1 MSLLDTLRNL
11 LRFNGSSSA
20 TPAIKRGAENRRTRR
35 IPQRMRGG
43 YVWAEKLL
51 APRQCVFKDLSVG
64 GARIEIIGE
73 PIKPSLLDDGL
84 SLYFDSE
91 RHEIPCSVAWMKG
104 AVMGVRFDGRPR
116 PPSRQYG

>member
-1 MSLLDTLRNL
+1 MPFLDTLQNL
-11 LRFNGSSSA
+11 LRFSGSSSDTSA
-20 TPAIKRGAENRRTRR
+20 RKRDAEHRMMRR

-73 PIKPSLLDDGL
+73 PIKPSLLADGL

-91 RHEIPCSVAWMKG
+91 RHEIPCSVAWVKG
-104 AVMGVRFDGRPR
+104 AVMGVRFNGRPR

>member
-1 MSLLDTLRNL
+1 MSLLDTFRNFL
-11 LRFNGSSSA
+11 GFSSPSSA
-20 TPAIKRGAENRRTRR
+20 TPARKRGAENRRTRR

-43 YVWAEKLL
+43 YVWADKLL

-73 PIKPSLLDDGL
+73 PIKPSLLADGL

-91 RHEIPCSVAWMKG
+91 RHEISCSVAWTKG
-104 AVMGVRFDGRPR
+104 AMMGVRFDGRPR